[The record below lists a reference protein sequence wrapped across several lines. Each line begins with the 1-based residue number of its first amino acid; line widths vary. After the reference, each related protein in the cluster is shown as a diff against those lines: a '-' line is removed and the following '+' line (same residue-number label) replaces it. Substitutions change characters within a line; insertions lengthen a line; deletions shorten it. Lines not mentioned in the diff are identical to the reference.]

1 MKLKLNAKKIVT
13 LVLTA
18 AIALTGILTE
28 TITADA
34 AIMTYDDDNTDM
46 EDARLLKNTTVT
58 MTVGDTK
65 MINLTRPYGTNNK
78 TRKVTKYYSWSSSD
92 ESVVS
97 MRREWAINFA
107 TVLELTHCVIKAEK
121 PGTAV
126 ITGVDDYD
134 GDIVSFTITVQA
146 PKVTAKQRTCKK
158 HVWKTIKK
166 ATCLESGMKACK
178 KCKMQRVIAKKDH
191 TFETESKAKYDYTYY
206 RVYQCF
212 SCINEDPATREQHI
226 AHPELCE
233 DWCEETF
240 SPVEYGSDEAAWKA
254 YNEHMAKYKHDTLD
268 GYHYIQVPASVKTTY
283 KDVTICKS
291 CGCSNVYVDLMFM
304 VNDPSNHMTE
314 KDLMDAIYNN

>member
-1 MKLKLNAKKIVT
+1 
-13 LVLTA
+13 
-18 AIALTGILTE
+18 
-28 TITADA
+28 
-34 AIMTYDDDNTDM
+34 
-46 EDARLLKNTTVT
+46 
-58 MTVGDTK
+58 
-65 MINLTRPYGTNNK
+65 
-78 TRKVTKYYSWSSSD
+78 
-92 ESVVS
+92 
-97 MRREWAINFA
+97 
-107 TVLELTHCVIKAEK
+107 
-121 PGTAV
+121 
-126 ITGVDDYD
+126 
-134 GDIVSFTITVQA
+134 
-146 PKVTAKQRTCKK
+146 
-158 HVWKTIKK
+158 
-166 ATCLESGMKACK
+166 
-178 KCKMQRVIAKKDH
+178 MQRVIAKKDH

-304 VNDPSNHMTE
+304 VNDPSVNMTE